1 MARVEENKLVK
12 RSALLEA
19 AFALFVERGIIR
31 TSIADITKKAG
42 LAKGTFYLYF
52 KDKYDISNKLIARK
66 TADIFNQSV
75 EALRKCPQDCFE
87 DEMIFLID
95 DVIRQL
101 NHDKILLNFISKN
114 LEWGIFKNAIMEQT
128 EEIGLDVMD
137 YYQDMIARSGKRFR
151 DPELMLFMIVELVG
165 STIHNVILFKE
176 PVTLEVLKPELV
188 RTIRLIIRD
197 QEMDGS
203 ID

>member
-19 AFALFVERGIIR
+19 AFDLFVERGIVR
-31 TSIADITKKAG
+31 TSIADITKKSG

-66 TADIFNQSV
+66 AADVFKKSL

-95 DVIRQL
+95 DVISRL
-101 NHDKILLNFISKN
+101 DRDKILLNFVSKN
-114 LEWGIFKNAIMEQT
+114 LEWGIFKNAMTEQT
-128 EEIGLDVMD
+128 EEIDLDVMEF
-137 YYQDMIARSGKRFR
+137 YQDMINRSGKRFR

-176 PVTLEVLKPELV
+176 PVNLDVLRPELM

-197 QEMDGS
+197 QE

>member
-101 NHDKILLNFISKN
+101 NRDKILLNFISKN

-197 QEMDGS
+197 QEMD
-203 ID
+203 

>member
-197 QEMDGS
+197 LEMDGS
-203 ID
+203 I

>member
-19 AFALFVERGIIR
+19 AFVLFVERGIIR

-203 ID
+203 I

>member
-75 EALRKCPQDCFE
+75 EALRKHPQSCFE

-197 QEMDGS
+197 QE

>member
-176 PVTLEVLKPELV
+176 PVTLDVLKPELV

-203 ID
+203 I

>member
-1 MARVEENKLVK
+1 MGKLELNKQHK
-12 RSALLEA
+12 ERSLLNT
-19 AFALFVERGIIR
+19 AFEFFTTKGFSK
-31 TSIADITKKAG
+31 TSISDIVGHAG
-42 LAKGTFYLYF
+42 VAKGTFYLYF

-197 QEMDGS
+197 QEMD
-203 ID
+203 

>member
-1 MARVEENKLVK
+1 
-12 RSALLEA
+12 
-19 AFALFVERGIIR
+19 
-31 TSIADITKKAG
+31 
-42 LAKGTFYLYF
+42 
-52 KDKYDISNKLIARK
+52 
-66 TADIFNQSV
+66 
-75 EALRKCPQDCFE
+75 
-87 DEMIFLID
+87 
-95 DVIRQL
+95 
-101 NHDKILLNFISKN
+101 
-114 LEWGIFKNAIMEQT
+114 MEQT

-203 ID
+203 I

>member
-197 QEMDGS
+197 QEMD
-203 ID
+203 